1 MCNDAQL
8 SLDDTLFSTLISELE
23 QFKETLELAHVTA
36 NPQAYG
42 LGVNDIRYLSGP
54 IVQHPGGW
62 SVGILRKLI
71 PSARLKLVLSGE
83 KSLCTLE
90 EALAYYSTASL
101 CGPLYRDDAD
111 VMFWLSQEVL
121 EGCGAAESV
130 HEMLGF
136 PKRIELRDYQRDY
149 TLNPLRRKIR
159 ASVVKNAKRKFGGLQ

>member
-1 MCNDAQL
+1 MCNDVQL
-8 SLDDTLFSTLISELE
+8 SLDDILRSALIGEFE
-23 QFKETLELAHVTA
+23 QFKETFEFAHVIA

-62 SVGILRKLI
+62 GVGILRKLI

-83 KSLCTLE
+83 KNLSTLE
-90 EALAYYSTASL
+90 EALGYYSTASL
-101 CGPLYRDDAD
+101 CGPLYRDDAE

-121 EGCGAAESV
+121 ESCGAAESV
-130 HEMLGF
+130 HKILGF
-136 PKRIELRDYQRDY
+136 PKRIELTDYHCDY

-159 ASVVKNAKRKFGGLQ
+159 ASVVKNAKMQFK

>member
-1 MCNDAQL
+1 MGNNAQL
-8 SLDDTLFSTLISELE
+8 SFENILRSTLLNEFEQLKESLE
-23 QFKETLELAHVTA
+23 FVHVIA

-62 SVGILRKLI
+62 GVGILRKLI

-83 KSLCTLE
+83 KSLSTLE
-90 EALAYYSTASL
+90 EALGYYSTASL
-101 CGPLYRDDAD
+101 CGPLYRDDAE

-130 HEMLGF
+130 HEILGF
-136 PKRIELRDYQRDY
+136 LKRIELTDYQREY

-159 ASVVKNAKRKFGGLQ
+159 ASVVKNATRQLK

>member
-1 MCNDAQL
+1 MGNNAQL
-8 SLDDTLFSTLISELE
+8 SFDNILRSTLLNEFEQLKESLE
-23 QFKETLELAHVTA
+23 FAHVIA

-62 SVGILRKLI
+62 GVGILRKLI

-83 KSLCTLE
+83 KNLSTLE
-90 EALAYYSTASL
+90 EALGYYSTASL
-101 CGPLYRDDAD
+101 CGPLYRDDAE

-121 EGCGAAESV
+121 ESCGAAESV
-130 HEMLGF
+130 HKILGF
-136 PKRIELRDYQRDY
+136 PKRVELTDYQRDY

-159 ASVVKNAKRKFGGLQ
+159 TSVVKNAKRQLK

>member
-1 MCNDAQL
+1 MGNNAQL
-8 SLDDTLFSTLISELE
+8 SFENILRSTLLNEFEQLKESLE
-23 QFKETLELAHVTA
+23 FVHVIA

-62 SVGILRKLI
+62 GVGILRKLI

-83 KSLCTLE
+83 KSLSTLE
-90 EALAYYSTASL
+90 EALGYYSTASL
-101 CGPLYRDDAD
+101 CGPLYRDDAE

-121 EGCGAAESV
+121 EGCGVAESV

-136 PKRIELRDYQRDY
+136 PKRIELTDYQREY

-159 ASVVKNAKRKFGGLQ
+159 ASVVKNATRQLK

>member
-8 SLDDTLFSTLISELE
+8 SLDGILRSALIGKFEQLKASLEFS
-23 QFKETLELAHVTA
+23 HVIA
-36 NPQAYG
+36 SPQAYG

-62 SVGILRKLI
+62 GIGILRKLI

-90 EALAYYSTASL
+90 EALGYYSTASL

-121 EGCGAAESV
+121 ESCGAAESV
-130 HEMLGF
+130 HEILGF
-136 PKRIELRDYQRDY
+136 PKRVELMDYQREY

-159 ASVVKNAKRKFGGLQ
+159 ASVVKNAKRQLK

>member
-1 MCNDAQL
+1 MCNDVQL
-8 SLDDTLFSTLISELE
+8 SLDDILRSAFIGEFEQIKESLE
-23 QFKETLELAHVTA
+23 FAHVIA

-62 SVGILRKLI
+62 GIGILRKLI

-83 KSLCTLE
+83 KNLSTLE
-90 EALAYYSTASL
+90 EALGYYSTASL
-101 CGPLYRDDAD
+101 CGPLYRDDAE

-121 EGCGAAESV
+121 ESCGAAESV
-130 HEMLGF
+130 HKILGF
-136 PKRIELRDYQRDY
+136 PKRVELTDYQRDY

-159 ASVVKNAKRKFGGLQ
+159 ASVVKNAKRQLK